1 MKFFEC
7 RHWYSRMGQCYLF
20 AILSRSEVDELYTEH
35 QNIMRKSMIF
45 GGKKKLKLIYLII
58 FFQHIQT
65 Y

>member
-20 AILSRSEVDELYTEH
+20 AILSRSEVEELYTEH

-45 GGKKKLKLIYLII
+45 GGKKNLN
-58 FFQHIQT
+58 
-65 Y
+65 